1 MNSFRYFSLIFI
13 LAGLALALQ
22 ATERAR
28 VRLNTIMGHMQSIKP
43 VRFPELAQRPAG
55 ATREYLK
62 HALLNEQVRKA
73 WGPFISKHPG
83 IINAILQREED
94 HEKTH
99 HVVYHAQHWC
109 FRVLQDFLWLLY
121 EYEFKETP
129 RSDYIFLRWWHRA
142 AHDVNAQAFLDRL
155 GGTVKDNIRAIFDV
169 LLSVNFALFGNTTMA
184 IGGECTF
191 DYFLSNRSIAFNE
204 SGLRNLIQEILA
216 HYNFD
221 TAYADKL
228 IALSKD
234 IATPEGTLFQIFVDD
249 VDASLYISQPG
260 GTPHEQIKTKLFG
273 IVAPKDF
280 DPIKKRYVRSAGVL
294 NARNTQATSIA
305 QSQFDEMQGRLLLNK
320 HFMNPQDNKIK
331 IYRYTTIPADK
342 RTKYAADLKALFAEM
357 VSKKSAAPAQITS
370 KL

>member
-1 MNSFRYFSLIFI
+1 MNWLRYISAIVI

-22 ATERAR
+22 ATERAQ
-28 VRLNTIMGHMQSIKP
+28 VRLKTIMGHMQSKKP
-43 VRFPELAQRPAG
+43 VRFPQLAQQPAG

-62 HALLNEQVRKA
+62 HALLNDNVRKA
-73 WGPFISKHPG
+73 WGPFISKNPAM
-83 IINAILQREED
+83 ISTILQREENY
-94 HEKTH
+94 EKSH

-142 AHDVNAQAFLDRL
+142 AHDVNAQAFLDRH
-155 GGTVKDNIRAIFDV
+155 GGTVNDHKRAIFDV
-169 LLSVNFALFGNTTMA
+169 LLSVNFALFGNS
-184 IGGECTF
+184 GNSGSCTF
-191 DYFLSNRSIAFNE
+191 DYFLQNQSMSFNE
-204 SGLRNLIQEILA
+204 GGLKDLLKEILA

-228 IALSKD
+228 TALGKD